1 MKMFALSL
9 ATAAAVLVAQPAQAA
24 LGVGAPAPDFTTQG
38 ALNGKAFSFHL
49 SQILKKGPVVLYFY
63 PKAFTKG
70 CTLEAHAFA
79 EKVDDFRKAGATVIG
94 VSGDGLADLKRF
106 SMEECRGKFAVVSA
120 TPEVIGNYDV
130 RFNGNPAVS
139 DRTSYVIAKN
149 GRITYVHSDLNYQD
163 HVSNTLA
170 EVERLQKAGK

>member
-1 MKMFALSL
+1 MKMFSLSL
-9 ATAAAVLVAQPAQAA
+9 ATAAALLIAQPAQAA
-24 LGVGAPAPDFTTQG
+24 LGVGAQAPDFTTQG
-38 ALNGKAFSFHL
+38 ALKGKAFSFQL
-49 SQILKKGPVVLYFY
+49 SRILKKGPVVLYFY

-106 SMEECRGKFAVVSA
+106 SLEECRGKFAVVSA
-120 TPEVIGNYDV
+120 NPEVIADYQV
-130 RFNGNPAVS
+130 SFKGNPAVS

-163 HVSNTLA
+163 HVANTLA
-170 EVERLQKAGK
+170 EVVRLKQAGK